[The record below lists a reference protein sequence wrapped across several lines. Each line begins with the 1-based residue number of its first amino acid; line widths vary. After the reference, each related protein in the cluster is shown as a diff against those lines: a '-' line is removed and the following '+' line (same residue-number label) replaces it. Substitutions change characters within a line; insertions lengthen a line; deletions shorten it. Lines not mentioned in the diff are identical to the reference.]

1 MTINDNLCFKMSII
15 INYYC
20 HAMICLINYW
30 RLPYGKLIKMG
41 SIKGGS
47 VFFAIM
53 SRP

>member
-1 MTINDNLCFKMSII
+1 MTINDNFFNKE
-15 INYYC
+15 YYHC

-47 VFFAIM
+47 VYFAIM